1 MTDEERNDW
10 EIKSVRESI
19 DLDWARLASKDLSSD
34 DRKAVKEHLL
44 IYVSTL
50 QDLVARN
57 RSASQKWKIE
67 KYHRIQRSFAD

>member
-1 MTDEERNDW
+1 MTDEERLQW
-10 EIKSVRESI
+10 EIKTVRESI
-19 DLDWARLASKDLSSD
+19 DLDWARLASKDLSPD

-57 RSASQKWKIE
+57 RAASQKWKIE
-67 KYHRIQRSFAD
+67 KFHRITASTT